1 MWCRNY
7 FGAETTHQNIQVEH
21 AQLLK
26 KYDQSIQVF
35 LKVSVRSLVEN
46 QYQGKSGNKFL
57 DRFSF
62 GLMYEDLR
70 IGWRIE

>member
-7 FGAETTHQNIQVEH
+7 FGAETTHQIFEH

-46 QYQGKSGNKFL
+46 QYQGKSGNKFP

-62 GLMYEDLR
+62 GLMYGDLR
-70 IGWRIE
+70 MGWQIE